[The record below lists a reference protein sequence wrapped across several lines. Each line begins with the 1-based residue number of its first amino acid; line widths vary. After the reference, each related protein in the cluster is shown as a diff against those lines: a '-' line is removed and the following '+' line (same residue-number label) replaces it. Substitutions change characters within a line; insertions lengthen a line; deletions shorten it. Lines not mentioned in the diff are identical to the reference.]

1 MNLFFIKII
10 QIVVLIINSL
20 NHRGIRTFFKKGIKE
35 LRYLV
40 LKRITIRTQKFVTL
54 LKRESKS
61 SKKKPI
67 FQSPFPA
74 IISFLETRTFLFLF
88 LICEKVRRK
97 GRFDPKLPLTTFS
110 SLSFFPHRCKRC
122 SPPTRR
128 EIEASLIRACS
139 TLIPPH
145 LPLQRILHGKG
156 SNVAE

>member
-1 MNLFFIKII
+1 MNLFFIKTI

-97 GRFDPKLPLTTFS
+97 GRFDPKLPLTTF
-110 SLSFFPHRCKRC
+110 LSFFPHRCKR
-122 SPPTRR
+122 PRR

-156 SNVAE
+156 SNVAG